1 MQTIQLDITDDNV
14 DTFLTIVSNLKN
26 DMVQNIKL
34 QGDAHYEETK
44 AYFHNALKEIENGN
58 DIPLNQEDYEKH
70 MNEFIE
76 TL

>member
-1 MQTIQLDITDDNV
+1 MQTIQLDIADENV

-26 DMVQNIKL
+26 NMVKNIKL
-34 QGDAHYEETK
+34 QGDAHYEDTK

-58 DIPLNQEDYEKH
+58 DTPLNQKEYDDQ

>member
-1 MQTIQLDITDDNV
+1 MQTIQLDISDDNV

-26 DMVQNIKL
+26 NMVQNIKL
-34 QGDAHYEETK
+34 QGDTHYKDTK

-58 DIPLNQEDYEKH
+58 DTLLSRNNYDQQ

>member
-1 MQTIQLDITDDNV
+1 MQTIQLNVSDDNI

-26 DMVQNIKL
+26 NMVQNIKL
-34 QGDAHYEETK
+34 QGDTHYEETK

-58 DIPLNQEDYEKH
+58 DELLSQKEYDKQMDEFEK
-70 MNEFIE
+70 

>member
-1 MQTIQLDITDDNV
+1 MQTIQLDISDDNV

-26 DMVQNIKL
+26 NMVQNIKL
-34 QGDAHYEETK
+34 QGDTHYKDTK

-58 DIPLNQEDYEKH
+58 DIPLSQQEYNAQ
-70 MNEFIE
+70 MSEFIK